1 MTALPASPRTV
12 PFAAGDSP
20 SSERFARVCAHLRID
35 RPDWYEPRRAA
46 VLSTLEATA
55 QLTAPQ
61 LRTIVRAQHPRLRIR
76 PSRTVSFDSELR
88 AALACVREEARLHG
102 RLGALGQAWAASH
115 LLVALVT
122 AREPRVTPIV
132 ATAVAGEVLCR
143 LLDDVGRRHVLSATE
158 EDTLRRAWRAA
169 HPPPAYFRRPSRA

>member
-1 MTALPASPRTV
+1 VTALPASPRTV

-158 EDTLRRAWRAA
+158 EDAPGAQRIRA